1 MAIWCLQCFWIQL
14 VCYLCYLK
22 DLFWAC
28 WSFRMVRHVYL
39 CIDDLWDFLV
49 LCPDLMLILNC
60 VLAVILSKTFIEALI
75 VLYRIICSVCMHIS
89 YLLDHLSLLLTFC
102 LMNKLNCIRL
112 EWKLKKMTL
121 VFGTVTEC
129 IQVVKCGWRITLTPR
144 YTGDTGIN

>member
-112 EWKLKKMTL
+112 EWKLKKWHWCLAQSQSASKWWNVVEESLSRPDTP
-121 VFGTVTEC
+121 V
-129 IQVVKCGWRITLTPR
+129 IQA
-144 YTGDTGIN
+144 